1 MDIRYFLGANSAAG
15 FFSHY
20 NEILPGE
27 EGRTL
32 RVLKGG
38 SGCGKST
45 LMKKV
50 AAHAEQLG
58 LAVRYIHCSS
68 DPDSLD
74 GIVIPSLSY
83 AVVDGTAPHVIEPEL
98 CGCGESYIDLGSSY
112 REEGLRTCRHI
123 LRRLKQTAIDL
134 RAEAAMALSALA
146 AVERFLPHGD
156 PLPSPDR
163 LIPEQGERGTLQK
176 IFLSGHTPAGRL
188 TFWDTAADLCPIR
201 YLLRG
206 SSRQISAFLKQ
217 AATLCVKRHCDA
229 IFCDS
234 PLQPGEHA
242 EHLLLPGAGIAF
254 LSDTKLSPCPLE
266 AKQIFGTCAPDD
278 DLLPLQRTLLQ
289 KATERLRKAK
299 EYHDLLEEAYSPFI
313 VYTAA
318 NRAAL
323 ECCAE
328 LEALHSAS

>member
-15 FFSHY
+15 FSSHY
-20 NEILPGE
+20 HEILPGGE
-27 EGRTL
+27 SGTL

-58 LAVRYIHCSS
+58 LRVRYIHCSS
-68 DPDSLD
+68 DPGSLD
-74 GIVIPSLSY
+74 GIVIPSLGY
-83 AVVDGTAPHVIEPEL
+83 AVVDGTAPHVVEPEL

-123 LRRLKQTAIDL
+123 LRRLKQSAVDL
-134 RAEAAMALSALA
+134 RKEASLALSALS
-146 AVERFLPHGD
+146 AVERFLPLGE
-156 PLPSPDR
+156 PLPAPDR
-163 LIPEQGERGTLQK
+163 LIPEQGENGTVQK
-176 IFLSGHTPAGRL
+176 IFLSGHTPEGRL
-188 TFWDTAADLCPIR
+188 TFWETAASLCPDR

-206 SSRQISAFLKQ
+206 SPKRITAFLKH
-217 AATLCVKRHCDA
+217 AAALCASRKCDA
-229 IFCDS
+229 ILCDS
-234 PLQPGEHA
+234 PLLPGEQT

-254 LSDTKLSPCPLE
+254 LSDTRLSPCPLE
-266 AKQIFGTCAPDD
+266 GKQIFGAYPDD
-278 DLLPLQRTLLQ
+278 EDLLPLQRLLL
-289 KATERLRKAK
+289 KKVTERLQKAK

-328 LEALHSAS
+328 LEALHSNS